1 MVCSVSRSVSGTAM
15 ALLTLCLT
23 VLPHRAEAQGWIVGG
38 SVGAA
43 KQQDYSIGVPVPTRD
58 DTDTA
63 MRLFGGYMVTRNQG
77 VIASYVDLGTPNYA
91 GPAFGGFTD
100 SLDGYGG
107 DISYF
112 IGFMPGHQQRA
123 SLFGTVGIMRFN
135 QDVTYTDSTGTYTYK
150 DDGTSFTAGFGT
162 EINLGSDGTNAWS
175 LRAEYQL
182 FKDVGETANS
192 GHEYDREMLS
202 VGVAYRFGP
211 SGAN

>member
-1 MVCSVSRSVSGTAM
+1 MIRSASRPLSGTGI
-15 ALLTLCLT
+15 ALLALCLT
-23 VLPHRAEAQGWIVGG
+23 GLPHRADAQGWIVGG

-43 KQQDYSIGVPVPTRD
+43 KQEDYAIGAPVPTRD

-63 MRLFGGYMVTRNQG
+63 ARVFGGYMVTRNQG
-77 VIASYVDLGTPNYA
+77 LIASYVDLGTPSYA

-112 IGFMPGHQQRA
+112 IGFTPGDQQRV

-135 QDVTYTDSTGTYTYK
+135 QDVTYTDPTGTYTYK

-162 EINLGSDGTNAWS
+162 EINLRSDGTNAWS
-175 LRAEYQL
+175 VRAEYQL

-202 VGVAYRFGP
+202 VGVAYRFG